1 MSSKV
6 GNGRRNSQNARPST
20 FSSFWEAQLKP
31 IAEPQSWTIRMTLS
45 LGRIA
50 EMNAE
55 RYAAWSVKRY
65 GMEGLPEEPKPISS
79 GATQRT
85 LGGRGE

>member
-1 MSSKV
+1 MLDQTPFLRFELLGS
-6 GNGRRNSQNARPST
+6 
-20 FSSFWEAQLKP
+20 LIKP
-31 IAEPQSWTIRMTLS
+31 IAEHQPWTIRVTLS

-65 GMEGLPEEPKPISS
+65 GMEGLPEETRPTNS
-79 GATQRT
+79 GAT
-85 LGGRGE
+85 